1 MKTKLL
7 AISTMA
13 LSLASCASQHAID
26 MSKDTL
32 QMEVSSSAP
41 DNRADAVK
49 NGADSIPQQ
58 VLDRGYDLY
67 QILDI
72 HSDTVGST
80 FGAGVDTMNLD
91 LVSKT
96 ITSVGGLA
104 IATLHSG
111 EASLKVKMYHYGE
124 KGSDDALDAKE
135 QLSKI
140 KK

>member
-1 MKTKLL
+1 MKTKIPALFALTLL
-7 AISTMA
+7 SA
-13 LSLASCASQHAID
+13 CASQHAID

-32 QMEVSSSAP
+32 QMEVSASAP
-41 DNRADAVK
+41 DNRADAVE

-67 QILDI
+67 EIVEI

-111 EASLKVKMYHYGE
+111 EASLKVKMYHY
-124 KGSDDALDAKE
+124 DDKDAENALDARE
-135 QLSKI
+135 QLSKLA
-140 KK
+140 K